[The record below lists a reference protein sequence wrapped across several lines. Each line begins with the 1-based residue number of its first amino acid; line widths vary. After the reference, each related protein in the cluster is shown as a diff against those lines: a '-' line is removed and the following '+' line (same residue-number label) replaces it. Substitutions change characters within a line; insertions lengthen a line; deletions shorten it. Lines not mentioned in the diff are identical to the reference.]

1 MILPFNHCTSAS
13 HAYKLRVMQVVN
25 KGLKYMLKGETN
37 RLYEYRD
44 ELSKFGQYFSERN
57 NVAGATFIYTVYKM
71 TEHILP
77 EQMVNLEG
85 IYLTAFEK
93 MFALLED
100 SGWQLQKEPKE
111 GEELELYEEPSEEEL
126 SVLRYTA

>member
-1 MILPFNHCTSAS
+1 
-13 HAYKLRVMQVVN
+13 MQVVN
-25 KGLKYMLKGETN
+25 KGLKHMLKGESN
-37 RLYEYRD
+37 RLYEYRE
-44 ELSKFGQYFSERN
+44 ELSAFGQYFSERN
-57 NVAGATFIYTVYKM
+57 NVAGATFIYVVYKM

-85 IYLTAFEK
+85 MYLTAFDK

-111 GEELELYEEPSEEEL
+111 GEELEIMEEPSDEEL
-126 SVLRYTA
+126 STLGYTT

>member
-1 MILPFNHCTSAS
+1 M
-13 HAYKLRVMQVVN
+13 MQVVN
-25 KGLKYMLKGETN
+25 KGLKYMLRGETN

-44 ELSKFGQYFSERN
+44 ELSSFGQFFSERN
-57 NVAGATFIYTVYKM
+57 NVAGATFIYVVYKM

-77 EQMVNLEG
+77 EQIVNLEG

-111 GEELELYEEPSEEEL
+111 GEELELMEEPSDEEL
-126 SVLRYTA
+126 GALRYTA